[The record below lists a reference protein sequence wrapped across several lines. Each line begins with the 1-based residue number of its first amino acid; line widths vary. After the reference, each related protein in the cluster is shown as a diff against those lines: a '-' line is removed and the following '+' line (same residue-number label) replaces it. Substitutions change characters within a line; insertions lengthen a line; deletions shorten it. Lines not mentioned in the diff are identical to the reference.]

1 MGKITKPLLYDMK
14 VICGWCDKELDT
26 KKAVSP
32 GRVSHG
38 MCETRKENLLKEHE
52 AFEKKV
58 A

>member
-1 MGKITKPLLYDMK
+1 MK